1 MSHTLKSKKEEIIM
15 RKRKVRITVLGV
27 VSSFIIAVWLLA
39 PATSAI
45 AKTEKFKCRIIS
57 QIAKIHRIEVGDVEG
72 HIIAIY
78 ERRGLQFS
86 DDGEVGSYVNWIT
99 SDTINEKG
107 TFEGYNR
114 VTYEDGSTVDAKF
127 QGTSEPLEGGRST
140 GKGTFSYIGG
150 SGRFE
155 GIKGSGSFT
164 YKTITPYT
172 KDETKSDLIAD
183 STGTRTLPSK

>member
-1 MSHTLKSKKEEIIM
+1 MTTIKRNRGIIG
-15 RKRKVRITVLGV
+15 ILL
-27 VSSFIIAVWLLA
+27 IAVWLLV

-57 QIAKIHRIEVGDVEG
+57 QIAKIHVIEVGDVEG

-78 ERRGLQFS
+78 ERRGLEFS

-99 SDTINEKG
+99 SDTIKGKG

-114 VTYEDGSTVDAKF
+114 VTYEDGSTTVAKF
-127 QGTSEPLEGGRST
+127 QGTSEPLEGRRST
-140 GKGTFSYIGG
+140 GKGTFTYIGG

-155 GIKGSGSFT
+155 GIKGGGSFT
-164 YKTITPYT
+164 YKSITPYT
-172 KDETKSDLIAD
+172 KDETKSDLIVD
-183 STGTRTLPSK
+183 SMGTRTLPSK